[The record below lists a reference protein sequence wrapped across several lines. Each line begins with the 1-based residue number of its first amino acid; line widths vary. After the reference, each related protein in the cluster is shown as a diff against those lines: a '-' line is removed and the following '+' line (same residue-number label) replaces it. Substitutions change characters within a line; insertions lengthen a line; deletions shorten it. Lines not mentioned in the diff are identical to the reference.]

1 MFRAL
6 YSNNSRDRKA
16 KIQILRNYIFAAF
29 HLWQLAFVSMGVI
42 RMRSFLKMEWER
54 DNRHAPEYVVKLLE
68 YYIWMEGLIK
78 NKNVETEDN

>member
-1 MFRAL
+1 
-6 YSNNSRDRKA
+6 
-16 KIQILRNYIFAAF
+16 
-29 HLWQLAFVSMGVI
+29 MGVI